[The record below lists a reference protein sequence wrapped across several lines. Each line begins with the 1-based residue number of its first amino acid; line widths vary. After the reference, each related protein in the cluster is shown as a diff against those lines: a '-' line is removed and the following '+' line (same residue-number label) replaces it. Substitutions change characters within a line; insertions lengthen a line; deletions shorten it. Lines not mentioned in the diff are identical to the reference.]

1 VDAADLISDFATG
14 TYTVT
19 RRAAATLVKG
29 RAQPGATSTLTV
41 TASVQPA
48 SGRDLLRL
56 PEGRR
61 SIETRVVFTATQLL
75 IGIEGA
81 ANESDLISIDG
92 QTWEVQQVQSWRL
105 SPSTDAPYWRCIVQA
120 AG

>member
-1 VDAADLISDFATG
+1 LDAASLIRSFATG

-19 RRAAATLVKG
+19 RRAAATVVRG
-29 RAQPGATSTLTV
+29 RAQPGAISTLPV
-41 TASVQPA
+41 VASVQPA

-75 IGIEGA
+75 IA
-81 ANESDLISIDG
+81 AQGSANNSDLILIEG
-92 QTWEVQQVQSWRL
+92 TQFEVQQVQSWDG
-105 SPSTDAPYWRCIVQA
+105 SPSSDAEYWRCIVQA
-120 AG
+120 VG